1 LSEVFP
7 PSAQSAKIRE
17 YEAGDTIIA
26 QGDKCS
32 DIHYVEAG
40 LIKLHVVSERGRS
53 AVLGIVGAGEFFG
66 ESCMSGNLNHL
77 TSAVALVPTTVA
89 AIKRKLM
96 ERLIADEDVVSAMF
110 IHHLLARNQRIE
122 QDLIDHFMNSSEK
135 RLARTLLL
143 LARHGKSG
151 DESSVLSKI
160 GQDTLAEMVGTTRSR
175 INFFMNRFRKLGYI
189 HYNGGLVVHDKLV
202 NVLKD

>member
-1 LSEVFP
+1 MADRKKRKGSFKLSEVFP

-17 YEAGDTIIA
+17 YEAGETIIA

-89 AIKRKLM
+89 AIKQKTDGA
-96 ERLIADEDVVSAMF
+96 ADRGRGCGIGDVHPSSAG
-110 IHHLLARNQRIE
+110 ANK
-122 QDLIDHFMNSSEK
+122 NGS
-135 RLARTLLL
+135 
-143 LARHGKSG
+143 
-151 DESSVLSKI
+151 
-160 GQDTLAEMVGTTRSR
+160 SR
-175 INFFMNRFRKLGYI
+175 I
-189 HYNGGLVVHDKLV
+189 
-202 NVLKD
+202 